1 MTKLSPMGAPRVAPT
16 ARYAARYAALCVA
29 LAAATAMPAQA
40 ATEKVAKTPATA
52 ATARAQAKAAQ
63 PRPAKPYTIE
73 QFMATTTVMGAS
85 FSHDERRILFSS
97 NATGIFNVYSQS
109 VDGGEPVA
117 LTASTTDSHLAV
129 SYFRNDDRVLFT
141 RDQGGN
147 ENNHLIVRELDGSE
161 RDLTPGDKVKAGFT
175 GWSRDGDAFFVTTN
189 ERDARYIDVYRYDA
203 KTYARTLVYQNND
216 GNAVFGVSGDG
227 RWVALGKTNT
237 TADSDVYLYDTQ
249 SKETKHLTPHQGVA
263 SFSVTSFDPE
273 SKTLLMLS
281 NEGTEF
287 QRLVAYDLASGQ
299 ARDLEKAD
307 WDIVYS
313 SYSRDGRYRVT
324 GINADASLELRIVQT
339 ADGKAVT
346 LPRMPGGELRGVA
359 FSRTSQRM
367 AFYLN
372 GDRSPSNLY
381 VYDFGTKQVK
391 QLTRSLSKDIDP
403 EELVEARIVRFRSFD
418 GMVIPSVYYLP
429 KEASPTHK
437 VPAVVMVHGGPGGQ
451 TTRGYSAMV
460 QYLVNHG
467 YAVLGINNRGSSGY
481 GKTFF
486 TADDGKHGREPLWDC
501 VEAKTW
507 LAASGVVDPERIGIM
522 GGSYGGYMTLAAM
535 AFRPEA
541 FKVGIDIFGVSN
553 WLRTLESIP
562 PYWESFRKALY
573 LEIGDPVKDKD
584 FLIATSP
591 LFHAKEIR
599 KPLLVI
605 QGKNDPRVIKPESDE
620 IVEAVKKNGVPVEY
634 VVFDDEGHGFSKKKN
649 QIEAN
654 QKMLEF
660 LDKYLK
666 PGVKN

>member
-1 MTKLSPMGAPRVAPT
+1 MTKLSPKGAPRLALT
-16 ARYAARYAALCVA
+16 ALCMA
-29 LAAATAMPAQA
+29 LAAATAMPSQA

-52 ATARAQAKAAQ
+52 KAQAKPSQ

-73 QFMATTTVMGAS
+73 QFMATTSVRGAS
-85 FSHDERRILFSS
+85 FSQDERRILFSS

-117 LTASTTDSHLAV
+117 LTSSTTESHYAV
-129 SYFRNDDRVLFT
+129 GYFRNDDRVLFT

-147 ENNHLIVRELDGSE
+147 ENFHLIVRELDGSE

-203 KTYARTLVYQNND
+203 KTYARTLIYQNND
-216 GNAVFGVSGDG
+216 GNAVFDVSGDG

-263 SFSVTSFDPE
+263 SFSATDFDPE
-273 SKTLLMLS
+273 SKTLLILS
-281 NEGTEF
+281 NEGSEF
-287 QRLVAYDLASGQ
+287 QRLIAYDLASGQ
-299 ARDLEKAD
+299 KRDLEKAD
-307 WDIVYS
+307 WDIAYS

-324 GINADASLELRIVQT
+324 GVNADASLELRIVQT
-339 ADGKAVT
+339 ADNKPVV
-346 LPRMPGGELRGVA
+346 LPKLPGGELRGVT
-359 FSRTSQRM
+359 FSKSSQRM

-391 QLTRSLSKDIDP
+391 QLTRTLSKDIDP
-403 EELVEARIVRFRSFD
+403 EELVEGRIVRFRSFD
-418 GMVIPSVYYLP
+418 GMVIPSVYYEP
-429 KEASPTHK
+429 KEASPTNK

-451 TTRGYSAMV
+451 TTRGYAAMV

-501 VEAKTW
+501 IEAKTY
-507 LAASGVVDPERIGIM
+507 LAGTGVIDPERIGIM

-584 FLIATSP
+584 FLVATSP

-620 IVEAVKKNGVPVEY
+620 IVDAVKKNGVPVEY
-634 VVFDDEGHGFSKKKN
+634 VVFEDEGHGFSKKKN

-666 PGVKN
+666 PGLKN

>member
-1 MTKLSPMGAPRVAPT
+1 MRKSFPKAAPRQ
-16 ARYAARYAALCVA
+16 ALTLLGLA
-29 LAAATAMPAQA
+29 LAAALAMPAQA
-40 ATEKVAKTPATA
+40 ATEKAVPA
-52 ATARAQAKAAQ
+52 RSEAKATQ
-63 PRPAKPYTIE
+63 PRPAKRYTIE
-73 QFMATTTVMGAS
+73 QFMATTSISGAS
-85 FSHDERRILFSS
+85 FSQDERRILFSS
-97 NATGIFNVYSQS
+97 NASGIFNVYSIS

-117 LTASTTDSHLAV
+117 LTASKTDSHYAV

-161 RDLTPGDKVKAGFT
+161 RDLTPGDKVKAGFN

-263 SFSVTSFDPE
+263 SFSVTGFDPA
-273 SKTLLMLS
+273 STTLLMLS
-281 NEGTEF
+281 NEGAEF
-287 QRLVAYDLASGQ
+287 QRLLAYDLASGQ
-299 ARDLEKAD
+299 TRELEKAD

-324 GINADASLELRIVQT
+324 GINNDASLELRIVQT
-339 ADGKAVT
+339 ADGQPVT
-346 LPRMPGGELRGVA
+346 LPRLPGGELRGVA

-381 VYDFGTKQVK
+381 VYDFGSKQVK
-391 QLTRSLSKDIDP
+391 QLSRSLSRDIDP
-403 EELVEARIVRFRSFD
+403 EELVEGRIVRFRSFD
-418 GMVIPSVYYLP
+418 GMVIPSVYYQP

-437 VPAVVMVHGGPGGQ
+437 VPAVVLVHGGPGGQ

-481 GKTFF
+481 GKSFF

-501 VEAKTW
+501 IEAKTY
-507 LAASGVVDPERIGIM
+507 LASTGVIDPERIGIM

-541 FKVGIDIFGVSN
+541 FKVGVDIFGVSN

-584 FLIATSP
+584 FLVATSP

-620 IVEAVKKNGVPVEY
+620 IVEAVRKNGVPVEY

-654 QKMLEF
+654 QKTLEF

-666 PGVKN
+666 PGLKN

>member
-1 MTKLSPMGAPRVAPT
+1 MTTLFPK
-16 ARYAARYAALCVA
+16 AACSALTLALA
-29 LAAATAMPAQA
+29 LAAALAAPAMAADVAAKPSTKASTKSAA
-40 ATEKVAKTPATA
+40 ATKTEAK
-52 ATARAQAKAAQ
+52 RA
-63 PRPAKPYTIE
+63 AKPYTIE
-73 QFMATTTVMGAS
+73 QFMATTSIRGAS
-85 FSHDERRILFSS
+85 FSQDERRILFSS
-97 NATGIFNVYSQS
+97 NATGIFNVYSIS

-117 LTASTTDSHLAV
+117 LTSSTVDSHYAV
-129 SYFRNDDRVLFT
+129 GYFRNDDRVLFT

-147 ENNHLIVRELDGSE
+147 ENFHLIVRELDGTE
-161 RDLTPGDKVKAGFT
+161 RDLTPGEKVKADFT
-175 GWSRDGDAFFVTTN
+175 GWAADGNAFYVSTN
-189 ERDARYIDVYRYDA
+189 ERDPRFIDVYRYDA
-203 KTYARTLVYQNND
+203 KTYARTLVYKNEN
-216 GNAVFGVSGDG
+216 GMAVFNVSGDG
-227 RWVALGKTNT
+227 RWIALGKTNT

-249 SKETKHLTPHQGVA
+249 DQSTKHLTPHQGVA
-263 SFSVTSFDPE
+263 AFSASGFDPA
-273 SKTLLMLS
+273 SKTLLLLS
-281 NEGTEF
+281 NEGAEF
-287 QRLVAYDLASGQ
+287 QRLLSYDLASGKTSE
-299 ARDLEKAD
+299 LEKAD
-307 WDIVYS
+307 WDIDYS

-324 GINADASLELRIVQT
+324 GVNADASLELRIVQT
-339 ADGKAVT
+339 ADGKPVT
-346 LPRMPGGELRGVA
+346 LPRLPGGELRGVS

-372 GDRSPSNLY
+372 GDRSPSNLF
-381 VYDFGTKQVK
+381 VYDFGTKQAK

-403 EELVEARIVRFRSFD
+403 EELVEARIVRFKSFD
-418 GMVIPSVYYLP
+418 GMVIPSVYYEP
-429 KEASPTHK
+429 KEASLTNK
-437 VPAVVMVHGGPGGQ
+437 VPAIVLVHGGPGGQ
-451 TTRGYSAMV
+451 TTRGYSAMI

-501 VEAKTW
+501 IEAKTY
-507 LAASGVVDPERIGIM
+507 LASTGVIDPERIGIA

-654 QKMLEF
+654 RRMLAF
-660 LDKYLK
+660 LDQYLK
-666 PGVKN
+666 PGLKN

>member
-1 MTKLSPMGAPRVAPT
+1 MTTLFPK
-16 ARYAARYAALCVA
+16 AACSVLTLA
-29 LAAATAMPAQA
+29 LAAALAAPAMAADVAAKPSTKASTKSAA
-40 ATEKVAKTPATA
+40 ATKTEAK
-52 ATARAQAKAAQ
+52 RA
-63 PRPAKPYTIE
+63 AKPYTIE
-73 QFMATTTVMGAS
+73 QFMATTSIRGAS
-85 FSHDERRILFSS
+85 FSQDERRILFSS
-97 NATGIFNVYSQS
+97 NATGIFNVYSIS
-109 VDGGEPVA
+109 VDGGEPVT
-117 LTASTTDSHLAV
+117 LTSSTVDSHYAV
-129 SYFRNDDRVLFT
+129 GYFRNDDRVLFT

-147 ENNHLIVRELDGSE
+147 ENFHLIVRELDGTE
-161 RDLTPGDKVKAGFT
+161 RDLTPGEKVKADFT
-175 GWSRDGDAFFVTTN
+175 GWAADGNAFYVSTN
-189 ERDARYIDVYRYDA
+189 ERDPRFIDVYRYDA
-203 KTYARTLVYQNND
+203 KTYARTLVYKNEN
-216 GNAVFGVSGDG
+216 GMAVFNVSGDG
-227 RWVALGKTNT
+227 RWIALGKTNT

-249 SKETKHLTPHQGVA
+249 DQSTKHLTPHQGVA
-263 SFSVTSFDPE
+263 AFSASGFDPA
-273 SKTLLMLS
+273 SKTLLLLS
-281 NEGTEF
+281 NEGAEF
-287 QRLVAYDLASGQ
+287 QRLLSYDLASGKTSE
-299 ARDLEKAD
+299 LEKAD
-307 WDIVYS
+307 WDIDYS

-324 GINADASLELRIVQT
+324 GVNADASLELRIVQT
-339 ADGKAVT
+339 ADGKPVT
-346 LPRMPGGELRGVA
+346 LPRLPGGELRGVS

-372 GDRSPSNLY
+372 GDRSPSNLF
-381 VYDFGTKQVK
+381 VYDFGTKQAK

-403 EELVEARIVRFRSFD
+403 EELVEARIVRFKSFD
-418 GMVIPSVYYLP
+418 GMVIPSVYYEP
-429 KEASPTHK
+429 KEASPTNK
-437 VPAVVMVHGGPGGQ
+437 VPAIVLVHGGPGGQ
-451 TTRGYSAMV
+451 TTRGYSAMI

-501 VEAKTW
+501 IEAKTY
-507 LAASGVVDPERIGIM
+507 LASTGVIDPERIGIA

-654 QKMLEF
+654 RRMLAF
-660 LDKYLK
+660 LDQYLK
-666 PGVKN
+666 PGLKN